1 MGSFGSVFF
10 ARNPAEGGSLGLSSQ
25 RPNLS
30 MVTVGGTGTF
40 RCRILLHG
48 PAAAGSWLDRPGEN
62 DQPACSPRRTTAG
75 STLAIL
81 LAVIIL
87 AGDGC
92 ISPLIKHIS
101 PSANEP
107 ATSAPAGQED
117 TKAGRNPTVFDRRP
131 QRLAVEFKVHRFSA
145 PSGTFSQNDA
155 EIWKI
160 ATGSLPDA
168 AATFRLADNGFRAA
182 VGRESDRA
190 ALRGWLDELQ
200 GIRSALDTATPDAAR
215 SVEVEIGPCMPRQT
229 VFYYDRRG
237 MLHGLDFVNAK
248 ARFKLAFEMRS
259 PNLHEVWLE
268 VVPELEEPPGPPKWV
283 ITPQGAKQEPEERRN
298 TFGELAFSAEIPEGG
313 FLLLGPTPTVRQRPL
328 LANPFFLE
336 EPENTDTAGGGPS
349 APETRESI
357 YIISPIIRSQTPGQP
372 PG

>member
-1 MGSFGSVFF
+1 MHSGV
-10 ARNPAEGGSLGLSSQ
+10 ARTKSL
-25 RPNLS
+25 
-30 MVTVGGTGTF
+30 
-40 RCRILLHG
+40 
-48 PAAAGSWLDRPGEN
+48 
-62 DQPACSPRRTTAG
+62 
-75 STLAIL
+75 STLLIL
-81 LAVIIL
+81 LAVI
-87 AGDGC
+87 AWTGGGGC
-92 ISPLIKHIS
+92 ISSLFKRNPPPTTAE
-101 PSANEP
+101 PSAP
-107 ATSAPAGQED
+107 APAGQD
-117 TKAGRNPTVFDRRP
+117 DAKAGRNPTVFDRRP

-145 PSGTFSQNDA
+145 PGGTFSQNDT

-160 ATGSLPDA
+160 VTGSLPDA
-168 AATFRLADNGFRAA
+168 AATLRLTDNWFRAV

-215 SVEVEIGPCMPRQT
+215 SVEVEIGPCNPRQT

-237 MLHGLDFVNAK
+237 LLHGLDFVNAK

-283 ITPQGAKQEPEERRN
+283 ITPQGARQEPEERRHP
-298 TFGELAFSAEIPEGG
+298 FGELAFAAEIPDGG
-313 FLLLGPTPTVRQRPL
+313 FLLLGPTPAVRERPL

-336 EPENTDTAGGGPS
+336 ETEKVDTATGGQNS
-349 APETRESI
+349 PEVRESI
-357 YIISPIIRSQTPGQP
+357 YIISPIIRSQTQGQP